1 MKKKKQLGILI
12 GAIVLI
18 IAVAMVGKNMFTAA
32 TGGEASLPQVEVAAA
47 RTGQVEERL
56 DASGTVVSDRVKVF
70 FSPVNATVD
79 QVNVQVGDVVE
90 EGEKLLTFNL
100 DDLKEQNQKAELT
113 KQASDYGNQD
123 TINKA
128 NAAAGRQA
136 QAAADAKT
144 LKGQVAA
151 KEQEVADLKA
161 AIADAGKQ
169 AQQDAKKEAEKSQKK
184 AEEAYKKASKEY
196 QKQVKA
202 AAKAQESC
210 QDLVNSAQAA
220 YNTAKAEYE
229 IAFAAWNGEADLQAK
244 QAKEKTLMEK
254 NEAVNGAQTA
264 LNQAQAGL
272 EQAKEAKKS
281 LEENKPSL
289 SAGTAG
295 SLQSESEVVTDTSDL
310 QAKLETATSELAELQ
325 SDLAAKEAASEG
337 ESPALSGE
345 ALGQMEANSNL
356 QELESK
362 SIQELIKEGEKGITA
377 EFHGV
382 ISDCQVAEGAAAVQ
396 GGQLFT
402 LQSMDEVSVDVT
414 VSKYDYEKVKE
425 GQKAAITLA
434 GSEYEGTVSRVD
446 RIATP
451 NEKGTPVIGV
461 QVSIDKPD
469 ENIFIGVE
477 AKVEIYGDRA
487 EDAVL
492 VPVEAV
498 NTGNDGSFCYVLR
511 EDIIEKQPIE
521 TGIASDDEIQITSGL
536 GEGDLVVLDLGSL
549 QEGDKAQPAEGQ
561 SEEVTEQQ

>member
-12 GAIVLI
+12 GAVLLIV
-18 IAVAMVGKNMFTAA
+18 AVAAVGKNLFTTA
-32 TGGEASLPQVEVAAA
+32 TGGEASLPQVEVATAK
-47 RTGQVEERL
+47 TGQVEERL

-70 FSPVNATVD
+70 FSPVNATID
-79 QVNVQVGDVVE
+79 RLNVQVGDVVD
-90 EGEKLLTFNL
+90 EGETLLTFNL
-100 DDLKEQNQKAELT
+100 DDLKEQNEKAELT
-113 KQASDYGNQD
+113 KQAADYGNQD

-144 LKGQVAA
+144 LESQVAA

-169 AQQDAKKEAEKSQKK
+169 AQQDAEKEAEKTQKK
-184 AEEAYKKASKEY
+184 AQEAYKKASKEY

-202 AAKAQESC
+202 AAKAEAKC

-229 IAFAAWNGEADLQAK
+229 IAFASWNGESNPQTK
-244 QAKEKTLMEK
+244 EAKEKALREK

-264 LNQAQAGL
+264 LNQAEASLKQASEGR
-272 EQAKEAKKS
+272 KN
-281 LEENKPSL
+281 LEEQKPTL
-289 SAGTAG
+289 SG
-295 SLQSESEVVTDTSDL
+295 SAEGGLQSEGEVVADTQDL
-310 QAKLETATSELAELQ
+310 QSKLETATNELAELQ

-362 SIQELIKEGEKGITA
+362 SIEERIKEGEKGITA

-382 ISDCQVAEGAAAVQ
+382 ISECQVAEGSSAAE

-402 LQSMDEVSVDVT
+402 LQSMDEVSVHVT

-434 GSEYEGTVSRVD
+434 GETYEGTVSRVE

-461 QVSIDKPD
+461 QVSIDQPD

-477 AKVEIYGDRA
+477 AKVEIYGEKA

-492 VPVEAV
+492 IPVEAV
-498 NTGNDGSFCYVLR
+498 NTGNDGSFCYVLK
-511 EDIIEKQPIE
+511 ENVIEKQSIE
-521 TGIASDDEIQITSGL
+521 TGIASDDEIQIISGL
-536 GEGDLVVLDLGSL
+536 QEGDLVVLDIGTL
-549 QEGDKAQPAEGQ
+549 QEGDQAQPASKQ
-561 SEEVTEQQ
+561 NEEETAQQ